1 MAVIAPY
8 LGYIAAGAAVV
19 GAGVSVYSA
28 VQQAEAA
35 DAATVIA
42 ADNARMSQLE
52 TEMAVANLEEQQS
65 YTLSLAKA
73 KSAASGV
80 TGASPAMYMEDM
92 KQEGIE
98 EVEWLETVGAS
109 RYYQAVSAG
118 QTAASQATAG
128 MWGSLGQATSQIG
141 QAVTAWPE

>member
-1 MAVIAPY
+1 MAVAMPF
-8 LGYIAAGAAVV
+8 IAAGAAII
-19 GAGVSVYSA
+19 GAGVAVYSA

-35 DAATVIA
+35 DAATAIA
-42 ADNARMSQLE
+42 ADNARMAQLE
-52 TEMAVANLEEQQS
+52 TEMAVSNLEEQQS

-98 EVEWLETVGAS
+98 EVEWLKVVGAS
-109 RYYQAVSAG
+109 AYYSAVSAG
-118 QTAASQATAG
+118 QTASAQATAG

-141 QAVTAWPE
+141 QAASLWPE